1 MDSVYGANAPVPEDL
16 ESILASIHMNPNRE
30 QFFLHAASLDIP
42 RHGVSVSAKEP
53 SFWKEITYLF
63 D

>member
-1 MDSVYGANAPVPEDL
+1 MDSVYGANVPIPEDL
-16 ESILASIHMNPNRE
+16 ESILANLNMHPDRE

-53 SFWKEITYLF
+53 SFWKEITDLF